1 MISSKLEKAL
11 NKHLN
16 LELYSAYV
24 YAGMAAHFETKSLP
38 GFAHWMTIQVGEET
52 AHAQKFYR
60 YIIDIGGKVELDAIA
75 KPPSDYDSV
84 VAVFEDTVK
93 HEVNVTKSIYKLV
106 DLALSESH
114 HATASFL
121 QWFVTEQVE
130 EEAVANDIL
139 QRVKMVAK
147 SPEGLFLMDRELGA
161 RQASSAGGEGSAT

>member
-1 MISSKLEKAL
+1 MISAKLEKAL

-24 YAGMAAHFETKSLP
+24 YAGMAAYFESKNLP
-38 GFAHWMTIQVGEET
+38 GFANWMSIQVGEET

-93 HEVNVTKSIYKLV
+93 HEVNVTKSIYKLI
-106 DLALSESH
+106 DLAQSESH
-114 HATASFL
+114 HATVSFL

-130 EEAVANDIL
+130 EESVANDIL

-147 SPEGLFLMDRELGA
+147 SPEGLFLMDRELGT
-161 RQASSAGGEGSAT
+161 RQPSAGGSGEKAT